1 MRTPPPLPPQLPNE
15 PTGSYCLF
23 AEYCQLG
30 PKRSIRALSEL
41 TKRSRPSLGRL
52 SLLWQWP
59 DRVGVWDRAHAIA
72 PDPSQD
78 GIDAL
83 GDRRARIGQALD
95 MAIDLIRD
103 KLQGADPSE
112 TPARSITG
120 LVSALGQCLEMA
132 RALDPNPLLTEQLQA
147 IEVLLPSIAPRLATK
162 VASRSRELV
171 AFFKAEA
178 EAGFEAQLG
187 LLDGDDGEA
196 IDVPPRI

>member
-15 PTGSYCLF
+15 PDLSYALF
-23 AEYCQLG
+23 CEYCQLSTG
-30 PKRSIRALSEL
+30 RSIRALSEL

-52 SLLWQWP
+52 SLRWQWP
-59 DRVGVWDRAHAIA
+59 DRASAWDRSHAVA

-83 GDRRARIGQALD
+83 GDRKARIAVALD
-95 MAIDLIRD
+95 AAISLISD
-103 KLQGADPSE
+103 KLAGADPLE

>member
-15 PTGSYCLF
+15 PDASYSLAC
-23 AEYCQLG
+23 EYFQLG
-30 PKRSIRALSEL
+30 RDRSIRALSEL
-41 TKRSRPSLGRL
+41 VKLSRPSLGRL
-52 SLLWQWP
+52 SLRWRWP
-59 DRVGVWDRAHAIA
+59 DRASEYDRAHAVA

-112 TPARSITG
+112 MPARSVTG

-132 RALDPNPLLTEQLQA
+132 RVLDPNPLLADQLQA